1 LESICP
7 WNLIHGLEDRQ
18 EKTVGGP
25 AGELL
30 HNSTCPI
37 TIEKSQVHG
46 QNPRWEARQMDVEL
60 AAAAAGT
67 ALIVF
72 PLGFWIGYR
81 VRDCISRKRRTRYW
95 VDRWEREQR
104 VAREREA
111 AEAAAALAPQDDL
124 L

>member
-1 LESICP
+1 
-7 WNLIHGLEDRQ
+7 
-18 EKTVGGP
+18 
-25 AGELL
+25 
-30 HNSTCPI
+30 
-37 TIEKSQVHG
+37 
-46 QNPRWEARQMDVEL
+46 MDVEL
-60 AAAAAGT
+60 AATAAAT

-81 VRDCISRKRRTRYW
+81 VRDRISRERRTQYW

-111 AEAAAALAPQDDL
+111 ADAAALAPKDDL

>member
-1 LESICP
+1 
-7 WNLIHGLEDRQ
+7 
-18 EKTVGGP
+18 
-25 AGELL
+25 
-30 HNSTCPI
+30 
-37 TIEKSQVHG
+37 
-46 QNPRWEARQMDVEL
+46 MYVEL
-60 AAAAAGT
+60 AAAATGT

-81 VRDCISRKRRTRYW
+81 VRDRISRERRTRYW

-111 AEAAAALAPQDDL
+111 AAALAPQDDL